1 MLKGPAA
8 PSIPLIYTMIPIW
21 QNKPYGSSRS
31 VVRMIGSN
39 LPLKP
44 CPRVCFQLVPGLA
57 AAESLNSMQKD
68 KPAVP
73 TLADIAWIAA
83 DEGESFT
90 RMRADARPYREEW
103 HPTPLLIMHRNSSV
117 PNFRREGRK
126 LESLKKPG
134 LAALNHTVALQDELS
149 RLREQIAKIVAVPET
164 KMDTTSAP
172 LTPELCSP
180 DTSSIACSLPDFES
194 AYPPL
199 ASFTIND
206 DIPESDEPESLSL
219 TSFSI
224 AASSNFDF
232 DFENKGQDLT
242 MNDDADDETTC
253 LSKSTSFADMMDI
266 LKDMNRV
273 KLNSLQGSRRG
284 SQLLRENDPSALIS
298 EALKRKFTVQDS
310 SIFKKED

>member
-1 MLKGPAA
+1 
-8 PSIPLIYTMIPIW
+8 MIPIW

-44 CPRVCFQLVPGLA
+44 CPRVCFQLVPGLT
-57 AAESLNSMQKD
+57 AAESLSSVHGD

-83 DEGESFT
+83 DEGEAFT
-90 RMRADARPYREEW
+90 RMRADARPYRDEW

-126 LESLKKPG
+126 YESLKKPG
-134 LAALNHTVALQDELS
+134 LTALNHTVALQDELS
-149 RLREQIAKIVAVPET
+149 RLREQIAKIVAVPES
-164 KMDTTSAP
+164 KMEAASAP
-172 LTPELCSP
+172 FTPELGSP
-180 DTSSIACSLPDFES
+180 DTSSVACSLPDFES

-199 ASFTIND
+199 ASFTLND
-206 DIPESDEPESLSL
+206 DIPETDPAESMSIA
-219 TSFSI
+219 SFSM
-224 AASSNFDF
+224 AASSNFDL
-232 DFENKGQDLT
+232 DFENKRQDIT
-242 MNDDADDETTC
+242 INEDDETSC

-284 SQLLRENDPSALIS
+284 SQLLRENDPSVLIS
-298 EALKRKFTVQDS
+298 EALKRKFTVPDS
-310 SIFKKED
+310 SIFMKED

>member
-1 MLKGPAA
+1 
-8 PSIPLIYTMIPIW
+8 MIPIW

-44 CPRVCFQLVPGLA
+44 CPRVCFQLVPGLT
-57 AAESLNSMQKD
+57 AAESLNSMHGD
-68 KPAVP
+68 RPAVP

-83 DEGESFT
+83 DEGEAFT
-90 RMRADARPYREEW
+90 RMRADARPYRDDW

-126 LESLKKPG
+126 HESLKKPG

-164 KMDTTSAP
+164 KMDIASAP

-206 DIPESDEPESLSL
+206 DIPETDEHEPLSL
-219 TSFSI
+219 ASFSF
-224 AASSNFDF
+224 APSANFDF
-232 DFENKGQDLT
+232 GFESKDQELT
-242 MNDDADDETTC
+242 INDDDDETSC

-266 LKDMNRV
+266 LKDMKRV

-284 SQLLRENDPSALIS
+284 SQLLRENDPSVLIS

>member
-1 MLKGPAA
+1 METD
-8 PSIPLIYTMIPIW
+8 TMIPIW

-44 CPRVCFQLVPGLA
+44 CPRVCFQLVPGIT
-57 AAESLNSMQKD
+57 AAESLSSIHGD
-68 KPAVP
+68 RPAVP

-83 DEGESFT
+83 DEGEAFT
-90 RMRADARPYREEW
+90 RMRADARPYRDDW

-126 LESLKKPG
+126 HESMKKPG

-164 KMDTTSAP
+164 KMDTVSAP

-206 DIPESDEPESLSL
+206 IAETDEAEPLSIS
-219 TSFSI
+219 SFSI
-224 AASSNFDF
+224 PASSNFDF
-232 DFENKGQDLT
+232 DFENKGQDVT
-242 MNDDADDETTC
+242 INDDDETSC

-284 SQLLRENDPSALIS
+284 SQLLRENDPSVLIS
-298 EALKRKFTVQDS
+298 EALKRKFTAQDS
-310 SIFKKED
+310 NIFMKED

>member
-1 MLKGPAA
+1 METD
-8 PSIPLIYTMIPIW
+8 TMIPIW

-44 CPRVCFQLVPGLA
+44 CPRVCFQLVPGIT
-57 AAESLNSMQKD
+57 AAESLNSIHGD
-68 KPAVP
+68 RPAVP

-83 DEGESFT
+83 DEGEAFT

-126 LESLKKPG
+126 HESLKKPG
-134 LAALNHTVALQDELS
+134 LAALNRTVALQDELS

-164 KMDTTSAP
+164 KMDTASAP

-199 ASFTIND
+199 ASFTID
-206 DIPESDEPESLSL
+206 GDIPEIDKPEPLSI

-224 AASSNFDF
+224 AASSTFDF
-232 DFENKGQDLT
+232 DFENKGQDVT
-242 MNDDADDETTC
+242 INEDSDDETSC

-284 SQLLRENDPSALIS
+284 SQLLRENDPSVLIS
-298 EALKRKFTVQDS
+298 EALKRKFTVQDN
-310 SIFKKED
+310 SIFMKED

>member
-1 MLKGPAA
+1 MLTSK
-8 PSIPLIYTMIPIW
+8 MIPIW

-44 CPRVCFQLVPGLA
+44 CPRVCFQLVPGLT
-57 AAESLNSMQKD
+57 AAESLNPMHGD
-68 KPAVP
+68 RPAVP

-83 DEGESFT
+83 DEGEAFT

-117 PNFRREGRK
+117 PNFRKEGRK
-126 LESLKKPG
+126 HESLKKPG
-134 LAALNHTVALQDELS
+134 LTALNHTVALQDELS

-206 DIPESDEPESLSL
+206 DIPETDEPEPLSL

-232 DFENKGQDLT
+232 DFESKGQDLT
-242 MNDDADDETTC
+242 INDEGDDETSC

-284 SQLLRENDPSALIS
+284 SQLLRENDPSVLIS

-310 SIFKKED
+310 CIFKKED